1 MTVDYRDGVSILLLL
16 FYLPAL
22 SIAILLTIR
31 HGLKRSA
38 GWRFMI
44 IFALARILCA
54 CFSLATINQPNNVSL
69 YIGYTV
75 LIGVAISPLELVA
88 FGCVHPLRFPV
99 PISESGKCVRRRKP
113 FVCGRTCFT
122 TKKNHCDERKM
133 LTQILRSLLSR
144 ITESI
149 NKSHQTF
156 INQWHIQLAELL
168 NAVGII
174 LSIVGG
180 VDSGT
185 NYSKTGRY
193 VPQTLTKVGL
203 GLFIASFV
211 AILAFTAILFM
222 TISHAEP
229 AERRILLA
237 VAVSLPLLF
246 VRLIYSAI
254 YTFGDHMR
262 FSALTGSVTILL
274 CMALLEEI
282 AIVVIYEGVGLTL
295 RKVEKPQNAKGAQTG
310 LIQRCLG

>member
-1 MTVDYRDGVSILLLL
+1 MTVDYRDGVSILLLI

-22 SIAILLTIR
+22 SIAILLTVR

-88 FGCVHPLRFPV
+88 FG
-99 PISESGKCVRRRKP
+99 
-113 FVCGRTCFT
+113 
-122 TKKNHCDERKM
+122 
-133 LTQILRSLLSR
+133 LLSR

-168 NAVGII
+168 NTVGII
-174 LSIVGG
+174 LSIIGG

-229 AERRILLA
+229 GERRILLA
-237 VAVSLPLLF
+237 VAVSLPLLL

-295 RKVEKPQNAKGAQTG
+295 RKVEKPQNAKGHPKSLPPGNDVEIGDHELTSM
-310 LIQRCLG
+310 